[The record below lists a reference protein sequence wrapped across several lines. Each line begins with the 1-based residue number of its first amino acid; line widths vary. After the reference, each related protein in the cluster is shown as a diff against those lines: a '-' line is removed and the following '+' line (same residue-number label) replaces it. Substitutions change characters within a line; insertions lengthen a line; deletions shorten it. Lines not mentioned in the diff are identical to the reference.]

1 MRNYLMQSNK
11 SLFDEM
17 FDDFF
22 KPMFYQE
29 KLNGVMATDVKK
41 SNKGYELE
49 IDVPGFNKSDISIDF
64 EKGYL
69 TISAKKQSAQ
79 EENGESKYLSRE
91 RVSAIRRSFYVGN
104 IDEEKI
110 TAKYEN
116 GVLIVDLP
124 KKDPVIESAKKIT
137 VE

>member
-1 MRNYLMQSNK
+1 MRNYLMHSNK

-22 KPMFYQE
+22 KPMFYEE
-29 KLNGVMATDVKK
+29 KLHGFMATDVKK
-41 SNKGYELE
+41 GENGYQLE
-49 IDVPGFNKSDISIDF
+49 IEMAGFNKEDINIDF

-69 TISAKKQSAQ
+69 TVSAKKQT
-79 EENGESKYLSRE
+79 ENTENGENKYISRE
-91 RVSAIRRSFYVGN
+91 RVSAVRRSFYVGD
-104 IDEEKI
+104 IDQDKI

-116 GVLIVDLP
+116 GVLTVELP

-137 VE
+137 IE